1 MALPNIKIG
10 EFDGPFDLLLYLIK
24 QNKMDIYDIKIYDI
38 TIQYMDYIN
47 QMKEFD
53 LEITSEFILMAATLL
68 EIKSKTLLPKQKD
81 EENNEEDP
89 RKDLVEK
96 LLEYKLF
103 KEAAGFFKEQS
114 LYTGTVFTKKPE
126 VIDDT
131 KSKKHTNEDFINNT
145 TILDLYGLYSKL
157 IEQYKTKQNNNNF
170 IEKRIFVDKY
180 KIEDKSQFIMDKLKE
195 IKNTNFL
202 KIVEDCEC
210 KMEVVVTFLALLEL
224 IKQRS
229 IKIIQ
234 NGNFDNIFIE
244 RVEIDGQ
251 D

>member
-1 MALPNIKIG
+1 MALPNIKVG

-38 TIQYMDYIN
+38 TIQYLDYIN
-47 QMKEFD
+47 EMKEFD
-53 LEITSEFILMAATLL
+53 LEVASEFILMAATLL
-68 EIKSKTLLPKQKD
+68 EIKSRTLLPKQKD
-81 EENNEEDP
+81 LESEEQDP
-89 RKDLVEK
+89 RKDLIEK

-114 LYTGTVFTKKPE
+114 QYTGTIYTKKPE

-131 KSKKHTNEDFINNT
+131 KVIKKKNDDFINNT
-145 TILDLYGLYSKL
+145 SILDLYGLYSKL
-157 IEQYKTKQNNNNF
+157 IEQYKNKQNTNNI
-170 IEKRIFVDKY
+170 IEKRIYSDKY
-180 KIEDKSQFIMDKLKE
+180 KIEDKSEFIMSKLKE
-195 IKNTNFL
+195 KQSIDFIE
-202 KIVEDCEC
+202 IVQCCEC

-234 NGNFDNIFIE
+234 NNNFDNIFIE
-244 RVEIDGQ
+244 RVEINGQ